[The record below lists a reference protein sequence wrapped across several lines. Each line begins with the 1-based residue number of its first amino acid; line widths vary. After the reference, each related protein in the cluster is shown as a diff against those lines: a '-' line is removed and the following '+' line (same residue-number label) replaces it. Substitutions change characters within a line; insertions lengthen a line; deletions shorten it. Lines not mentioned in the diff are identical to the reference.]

1 MTMAGREGKLN
12 MSVLR
17 LTMSRAWISRTRAGT
32 CIPRHVIASTSNTR
46 STTTDAS
53 TKCGNANTEPTTS
66 SAGDDG
72 RDPQLSQGHVTD
84 PAQRHP
90 QDPLSQAAHSGLE
103 TRHASSTS
111 KPEGGT
117 KGGREK
123 AKDSPPLDAAA
134 SATESTLKAPASG
147 LSGNKEGVGFVEQV
161 GSASGAEASRSM
173 RARNQGEGEV
183 KEEEAKPPG
192 ILAALKQVLGIGT
205 SVEDVKQN
213 RGSGEGVTGT
223 GTGVGMDA
231 GTKAKMEGTA
241 TKTGEVGSAG
251 EWSNQRTP
259 GSHKSYYSCA
269 TLGGVDLA
277 SSSAISASGSS
288 STAVPEKESQAPSQS
303 PYPDSSRK
311 PKERTH
317 GDQNEHLRH
326 KKSSR
331 DRDSGSGN
339 AAEEP
344 FLPSHR
350 DTSGEA
356 KEEFEG

>member
-1 MTMAGREGKLN
+1 
-12 MSVLR
+12 
-17 LTMSRAWISRTRAGT
+17 MSRAWISRTRAGT

-53 TKCGNANTEPTTS
+53 TKYGNANTESTTS

-72 RDPQLSQGHVTD
+72 RDPQLSQGHVAD

-90 QDPLSQAAHSGLE
+90 QDPLSQAA
-103 TRHASSTS
+103 R
-111 KPEGGT
+111 K
-117 KGGREK
+117 EK
-123 AKDSPPLDAAA
+123 AKDTPPLDAAA
-134 SATESTLKAPASG
+134 SATEGGLKAPALG
-147 LSGNKEGVGFVEQV
+147 LSGNKEGVGFAEQV
-161 GSASGAEASRSM
+161 GSASGTEASRSM

-192 ILAALKQVLGIGT
+192 ILTALKQVLGLGT
-205 SVEDVKQN
+205 SIEDVKQN
-213 RGSGEGVTGT
+213 RRGGEGATGT

-241 TKTGEVGSAG
+241 TKTGG
-251 EWSNQRTP
+251 
-259 GSHKSYYSCA
+259 
-269 TLGGVDLA
+269 
-277 SSSAISASGSS
+277 
-288 STAVPEKESQAPSQS
+288 S

>member
-1 MTMAGREGKLN
+1 MTVAVPDLGELN
-12 MSVLR
+12 MGVLR
-17 LTMSRAWISRTRAGT
+17 ATMSRAWISRKTVGT
-32 CIPRHVIASTSNTR
+32 CIPRHIVASTSNTR

-53 TKCGNANTEPTTS
+53 TKYDNANTEPK
-66 SAGDDG
+66 DG

-90 QDPLSQAAHSGLE
+90 QDPLSQAARSGFE

-111 KPEGGT
+111 KPEGRTEEG
-117 KGGREK
+117 KEK
-123 AKDSPPLDAAA
+123 TQASPSLDAAA
-134 SATESTLKAPASG
+134 SATEGGLKAPASG

-161 GSASGAEASRSM
+161 GSASGTEASRSM
-173 RARNQGEGEV
+173 RARNQGQSEV
-183 KEEEAKPPG
+183 KGEEEAKPPG
-192 ILAALKQVLGIGT
+192 IFAALKQVLGLGT

-223 GTGVGMDA
+223 GTGVGMDT
-231 GTKAKMEGTA
+231 GTKAKMVGTA
-241 TKTGEVGSAG
+241 TKTGGAGSAG
-251 EWSNQRTP
+251 DWSNQRTP

-269 TLGGVDLA
+269 TLGSVDLA
-277 SSSAISASGSS
+277 SSSVTSASGSS
-288 STAVPEKESQAPSQS
+288 STAAPEKESRAPFQS

-350 DTSGEA
+350 DTTERGV
-356 KEEFEG
+356 